1 MQIALTDRESDLMD
15 ILWERGASTVAE
27 VQKELVD
34 ELAYTTVL
42 SILQTLERKGY
53 VGHQEEGRAH
63 RYRPLIERDAARRS
77 ALKHLTAK
85 LFRGS
90 LEQLLLHAVEEHEL
104 SDAEIKRIRSLLD
117 QRRKK
122 NPS

>member
-1 MQIALTDRESDLMD
+1 MQIALTDREADLMD

-27 VQKELVD
+27 VQKELED

-77 ALKHLTAK
+77 ALKHLSEK
-85 LFRGS
+85 FFKGS
-90 LEQLLLHAVEEHEL
+90 LEQLLLHAVEEHKL

-117 QRRKK
+117 QHRKK

>member
-27 VQKELVD
+27 VQKELED

-63 RYRPLIERDAARRS
+63 RYRPLIERDAARSS

-85 LFRGS
+85 FFKGS
-90 LEQLLLHAVEEHEL
+90 LEQLLLHAVEEHKL
-104 SDAEIKRIRSLLD
+104 SDTEIKRIRSLLD

>member
-27 VQKELVD
+27 VQKELED

-63 RYRPLIERDAARRS
+63 RYRPLIEREAARRS

>member
-27 VQKELVD
+27 VQKELED

>member
-15 ILWERGASTVAE
+15 ILWESGASTVAE
-27 VQKELVD
+27 VQKALED

-42 SILQTLERKGY
+42 SVLQTLERKGY

-63 RYRPLIERDAARRS
+63 RYRALIDRDAARRS

-85 LFRGS
+85 FFKGS
-90 LEQLLLHAVEEHEL
+90 LEQLLLHAVEEHKL

-117 QRRKK
+117 QSSRKK
-122 NPS
+122 PP

>member
-27 VQKELVD
+27 VQRELED

-53 VGHQEEGRAH
+53 VGHQEEGRVH
-63 RYRPLIERDAARRS
+63 RYRPLIERVAARRS

-85 LFRGS
+85 LFKGS
-90 LEQLLLHAVEEHEL
+90 LEQLLLHAVEEHNL

-117 QRRKK
+117 QHRKK